1 MSITTTMPRPQKN
14 SSTRAMRR
22 ACLGITTTGVTNPN
36 ATHHHI
42 VNRGAGLFLKDRS
55 RDHFSDYELRMST
68 SESKAALLASRLEEL
83 DRMTAKDNARRLA
96 KPPKI
101 KKGKKVRKPKK

>member
-1 MSITTTMPRPQKN
+1 MPRPQKN
-14 SSTRAMRR
+14 NSNRAMRR
-22 ACLGITTTGVTNPN
+22 AALGITTTGITNEN
-36 ATHHHI
+36 STHHKI
-42 VNRGAGLFLKDRS
+42 GNVNMGAGMYLKERT
-55 RDHFSDYELRMST
+55 RDIFRDYELRMSNP
-68 SESKAALLASRLEEL
+68 ESKAAFLAARLEEL

>member
-1 MSITTTMPRPQKN
+1 MPRHSKN
-14 SSTRAMRR
+14 TSNRAMRR
-22 ACLGITTTGVTNPN
+22 AALGITTTGVTNEN
-36 ATHHHI
+36 STHHKI
-42 VNRGAGLFLKDRS
+42 GNMGAALYLKERT
-55 RDHFSDYELRMST
+55 RDIFRDYELRMST
-68 SESKAALLASRLEEL
+68 PESKAAFLAARLEEL